1 MRNRG
6 GKLLALTAVFGS
18 AGLVVFGFFF
28 FTALVLEPNWIT
40 VERVVIE
47 DEKLAK
53 PLAGMTIAQISDLH
67 LEGGLGF
74 REKEL
79 VRKLNRLSPDI
90 ILITG
95 DLVEAAAP
103 QLVEELVKGLRPR
116 IWSYGILG
124 NSDRIYLPAE
134 GYRERWRRAGLSL
147 VGGRCLPMAGKRGE
161 IFYLG
166 GIDFPG
172 YEVPGVEEEIDRVLE
187 DLPAG
192 APLIFLSYDPDLAP
206 LLIEKGA
213 DLVLSGDTHGGLIG
227 IPGWG
232 KVFHRVFGR
241 SEYIR
246 GFYSIGGGILY
257 VNRGIAPK
265 VVPARFLCPPEIT
278 VFEFRYSG

>member
-6 GKLLALTAVFGS
+6 AKLLVLTSVL
-18 AGLVVFGFFF
+18 GLAAAAAFGFLL
-28 FTALVLEPNWIT
+28 FTALVLEPNWIV

-47 DEKLAK
+47 DSKLGG

-67 LEGGLGF
+67 LEGSLGF
-74 REKEL
+74 REREL
-79 VRKLNRLSPDI
+79 VRKLNRIEPDI
-90 ILITG
+90 ILVTG
-95 DLVEAAAP
+95 DLVEEAAP
-103 QLVEELVKGLRPR
+103 ELVEELVKKFRPR

-124 NSDRIYLPAE
+124 NSDRVYLPPE
-134 GYRERWRRAGLSL
+134 GYREGWRQAGLSL
-147 VGGRCLPMAGKRGE
+147 VGGKCLAMAGRGGE
-161 IFYLG
+161 IFYLAG
-166 GIDFPG
+166 VDFPG
-172 YEVPGVEEEIDRVLE
+172 YEAPGVAEKIDEILA

-241 SEYIR
+241 TEYVR
-246 GFYSIGGGILY
+246 GVYSIGGGILY

-265 VVPARFLCPPEIT
+265 VIPARFLCPPEIT
-278 VFEFRYSG
+278 VFEFRKAG